1 MLNWPHVGTSKVRF
15 MGMWINDTLLG
26 GFWIHE
32 CQTKVATSPP
42 YHRPQTCSCF
52 PRFRLFH
59 LPRYIAGYIEFY
71 HHWRGIQL
79 EMSHAS
85 GLSARDASMTTGHND
100 PTGATINDKLLI
112 FDTFYCIFVND
123 PQMVWPCLT
132 FDSSVI
138 ACVCPHV
145 WAPGERKIINKANF
159 DMLCWQNCPC
169 NHMIVCTNCTTSL
182 HHFTSCL
189 TFKDAFYH
197 VVWKEAANCQINYH
211 NDSLLMIHHLTM
223 IFCIS
228 SLFLLCQSS
237 AKRVFAVSVTV
248 HFFASVFCLA
258 QNETVENIGMKT
270 IGNV

>member
-1 MLNWPHVGTSKVRF
+1 
-15 MGMWINDTLLG
+15 MGG
-26 GFWIHE
+26 
-32 CQTKVATSPP
+32 
-42 YHRPQTCSCF
+42 
-52 PRFRLFH
+52 
-59 LPRYIAGYIEFY
+59 
-71 HHWRGIQL
+71 GIQL

-100 PTGATINDKLLI
+100 PTGVTINDKLLI
-112 FDTFYCIFVND
+112 FDTFYCICVND
-123 PQMVWPCLT
+123 PQIVWPCLT

-159 DMLCWQNCPC
+159 HMLFWQNCPC

-197 VVWKEAANCQINYH
+197 VVWKEAANCQMNYH
-211 NDSLLMIHHLTM
+211 NDLLLMIHHLTM
-223 IFCIS
+223 FFYTYRIYNHSGNDFLYIVPFFVVPKFCERRFRS
-228 SLFLLCQSS
+228 FCYGS
-237 AKRVFAVSVTV
+237 VFCLS
-248 HFFASVFCLA
+248 FCLA
-258 QNETVENIGMKT
+258 QNEMVENIGMKT